1 MFKTPLISVV
11 LPVYHCELYIRD
23 AIESVLNQ
31 TFVDFELIII
41 DDCSTDGTL
50 QLCNL
55 FVDDRII
62 IIAKDKNS
70 GYTNSLNY
78 GLSIAKGKYI
88 ARMDGDD
95 ICMPERFKKQVLFLE
110 ANPDIVLCGTSYAVI
125 GEKGICVLPEAH
137 EEIKIKLL
145 SGNCIVHPSVMFRK
159 DVLLVNNLMYDVL
172 MEPAEDYD
180 LWVRLSSMGKL
191 HNLQECLLHY
201 RVHDGQVSAIRN
213 KKQIQVANQVRLKL
227 LQLLGTAFSPYE
239 NGVYLKA
246 IEKKEQL
253 SFEEFEILVNLKIKL
268 VDANRNE
275 FFNSVGFIEYWSQIE
290 DKFVGL
296 LFKNRSAY
304 NFTLF
309 KQYVMIFSK
318 LTCRLSFKETTR
330 LFLKSLINYKVK

>member
-1 MFKTPLISVV
+1 MLKTPLISVV
-11 LPVYHCELYIRD
+11 LPVYNCELYIQQ
-23 AIESVLNQ
+23 AIESILNQ
-31 TFVDFELIII
+31 TFVDFEFIII
-41 DDCSTDGTL
+41 DDCSTDNTL

-55 FVDDRII
+55 FTDERII
-62 IIAKDKNS
+62 IIEKDKNS

-95 ICMPERFKKQVLFLE
+95 ICMPERFEKQVLFLE
-110 ANPDIVLCGTSYAVI
+110 ANLDIILCGTSYAVI
-125 GEKGICVLPEAH
+125 GEKGIYVLPETH

-159 DVLLVNNLMYDVL
+159 DILVANNLMYDVL

-180 LWVRLSSMGKL
+180 LWVRLSSIGKL
-191 HNLQECLLHY
+191 HNLQECLVHY

-227 LQLLGTAFSPYE
+227 LQLLGVGISPYE
-239 NGVYLKA
+239 NEVYLKA

-275 FFNSVGFIEYWSQIE
+275 LFNSVGFIEYWSQIE

-296 LFKNRSAY
+296 SFKNRTAY

-309 KQYVMIFSK
+309 KQYVLIFSK
-318 LTCRLSFKETTR
+318 LTCRLSFKETTK

>member
-1 MFKTPLISVV
+1 MPLISVL
-11 LPVYHCELYIRD
+11 LPVYNCELYIQQ

-41 DDCSTDGTL
+41 DDCSTDSTL

-55 FVDDRII
+55 FTDERII
-62 IIAKDKNS
+62 IIEKDKNS

-78 GLSIAKGKYI
+78 GLYIAKGKYI

-95 ICMPERFKKQVLFLE
+95 ICMPERFEKQAVFLE
-110 ANPDIVLCGTSYAVI
+110 ANPDIILCGASYAVI
-125 GEKGICVLPEAH
+125 GEKGMYELPETH

-159 DVLLVNNLMYDVL
+159 DILVANNLMYDIL

-191 HNLQECLLHY
+191 HNLQECLVHY

-227 LQLLGTAFSPYE
+227 LQLLGVAFSPYE

-268 VDANRNE
+268 VDANLNK

-296 LFKNRSAY
+296 LFKNRTAY
-304 NFTLF
+304 NFTIF

-318 LTCRLSFKETTR
+318 LTCRLSFKETAK

>member
-1 MFKTPLISVV
+1 M
-11 LPVYHCELYIRD
+11 PVYNCELYIRD

-31 TFVDFELIII
+31 TFVDFEFIII
-41 DDCSTDGTL
+41 DDCSTDSTL

-55 FVDDRII
+55 FTDERII
-62 IIAKDKNS
+62 IITKDKNS

-95 ICMPERFKKQVLFLE
+95 ICMPERFEKQVLFLE
-110 ANPDIVLCGTSYAVI
+110 ANPDIILCGTSYTVI
-125 GEKGICVLPEAH
+125 GKKGMYELPETH

-159 DVLLVNNLMYDVL
+159 DILVTNNVIYDVL

-191 HNLQECLLHY
+191 HNLQECLVHY
-201 RVHDGQVSAIRN
+201 RVHEGQVSAIRN

-227 LQLLGTAFSPYE
+227 LQLLGVGISPYE
-239 NGVYLKA
+239 NEVYLKA
-246 IEKKEQL
+246 IKKKEQL
-253 SFEEFEILVNLKIKL
+253 NFEEFEILVNLKIKL

-275 FFNSVGFIEYWSQIE
+275 LFNSVGFIEYWTQVES
-290 DKFVGL
+290 KFVGP
-296 LFKNRSAY
+296 LFKNKTSY
-304 NFTLF
+304 NLTLF
-309 KQYVMIFSK
+309 IQYVMIFSK
-318 LTCRLSFKETTR
+318 LTYRLSFKEIIK